1 MDVVSASSVMAW
13 EDGVE
18 SQNAV
23 GVAVLDPTESSLVDV
38 GRVGRASV
46 TFGNNAAVYTLNPD
60 EQLCGLNL
68 EYTGDATNGMGPQ

>member
-1 MDVVSASSVMAW
+1 MAW

-46 TFGNNAAVYTLNPD
+46 TVGNNAAVYILNPD

-68 EYTGDATNGMGPQ
+68 EYTGDTTNGMGPQ